1 MLKIIGVK
9 QQAVTGKKIW
19 LLFVTTPTLMKCIQ
33 YYGKSDRIHFENN
46 QEYYFS
52 AF

>member
-19 LLFVTTPTLMKCIQ
+19 LLFVTTPTLMKYIQ
-33 YYGKSDRIHFENN
+33 YYGKNDRIHFENN